1 MIRIITDGACS
12 GNPGPGGWAAI
23 IIRDGEVEELGGYEP
38 QTTNNR
44 MEMRAAIEGLRR
56 VPADAPVHIVSDS
69 FYLIKGMT
77 QWLRAWKARGWVTA
91 AGTPVLNQD
100 LWEELDR
107 LAGTRVTWELVKGHA
122 GHPENERADAIA
134 QAYSQR
140 RTPPP
145 RGARPAATP
154 DPVEARPRRASR
166 PAPAE
171 PVSAASLPPHPGG
184 VTYLSLAGGQLRR
197 HATWEE
203 CRQVVH
209 GASGARF
216 KKCKSAD
223 EEAATLRS
231 WRVTLRP

>member
-69 FYLIKGMT
+69 TYLIKGMT

-107 LAGTRVTWELVKGHA
+107 LVGTRVTWELVKGHS
-122 GHPENERADAIA
+122 GHPENERADTIA
-134 QAYSQR
+134 QAFSQGK
-140 RTPPP
+140 TPPAHCP
-145 RGARPAATP
+145 PPAA
-154 DPVEARPRRASR
+154 A
-166 PAPAE
+166 PAP
-171 PVSAASLPPHPGG
+171 SQ
-184 VTYLSLAGGQLRR
+184 T
-197 HATWEE
+197 
-203 CRQVVH
+203 
-209 GASGARF
+209 
-216 KKCKSAD
+216 
-223 EEAATLRS
+223 RS
-231 WRVTLRP
+231 R